1 MTNPGRI
8 LLALTSQNDLAGIR
22 HTGFHLTEAAHP
34 WQVFR
39 EAGYTVDLASVQ
51 GGPPPEDG
59 RDETDPAQQ
68 DFLRDPGVARQLANT
83 PAIAKLDGADYD
95 AVLFVGGHGTMWD
108 FPNSAEVATLGRAV
122 IEHGGVVAA
131 VCHGPAALI
140 NITLSDGRPL
150 LKGARV
156 ASFTNAEEVAVG
168 LSEAV
173 PFLLADEL
181 ERRGATHV
189 PAANFTEQV
198 IVDGRLITGQ
208 NPQSARALAR
218 AVVATLA
225 AP

>member
-1 MTNPGRI
+1 MTNPGKI

-22 HTGFHLTEAAHP
+22 PTGFHLTEAAHP

-39 EAGYTVDLASVQ
+39 EAGYVVDLASVR
-51 GGPPPEDG
+51 GGSPPEDG
-59 RDETDPAQQ
+59 RDETDPTQN
-68 DFLRDPGVARQLANT
+68 DFLRDPEVARRLANT
-83 PAIAKLDGADYD
+83 PAIAELDGRDYA
-95 AVLFVGGHGTMWD
+95 AVLYVGGHGTMWD
-108 FPNSAEVATLGRAV
+108 FPNDPGVAALGRTVA
-122 IEHGGVVAA
+122 EHGGVVAA

-150 LKGARV
+150 LEGARV
-156 ASFTNAEEVAVG
+156 ASFTNAEEAAVG
-168 LSEAV
+168 LTEAV

-181 ERRGATHV
+181 ERRGATHI
-189 PAANFTEQV
+189 AAGNFTEQV

-225 AP
+225 AG